1 MYWPR
6 GGLAARVAAGWPSP
20 FEPLSPNFSLLR
32 CAMEQNAPWRV
43 VALRTYTVVIRHV
56 DFMFAVA
63 VAAPICLSV
72 TAIMS
77 ST

>member
-1 MYWPR
+1 
-6 GGLAARVAAGWPSP
+6 
-20 FEPLSPNFSLLR
+20 
-32 CAMEQNAPWRV
+32 MEQNAPWRV
-43 VALRTYTVVIRHV
+43 VALQTYTVVIRHV